1 MTRLATRGPKVAA
14 LALAGSLVL
23 AACGGA
29 QPGGNPAGAGASSAA
44 GEGSSEASAW
54 VLTGG
59 GWPVIEQS
67 FQTWNDAN
75 ADKSIAVEAFAND
88 AYKEK
93 IRTSVGS
100 GQAPT
105 LIMNWTGGTLAD
117 YVENDRVVDVTAE
130 TEDLVSRVIPS
141 VAQNGVV
148 NGKAYAVPMNDVQ
161 PVMLYNNQAVFD
173 QVGAEVPTT
182 WQELLD
188 VIPKFRDAGIAP
200 ISIAGQSVWPE
211 LMWLQYLTDRIGG
224 PEVFEAILEGKPNA
238 WSDPAVEEALTKIQ
252 ELIDAGAFVDGF
264 ASVTADQGADF
275 ALVHTGRAAMIL
287 QGSWGYATFKTDA
300 PEFFETSLGFSEFP
314 SIEGG
319 TGDPKNIVGNPANF
333 WSVSASASPE
343 AQQTATSYLNDWVYN
358 DDVVTSMLAAGSVPP
373 ITGLEDKIAASADAK
388 YLDFAYNLVGDAPH
402 FQLSWDQAL
411 APQQA
416 TELLTNLSKIFLKQT
431 TPEQFV
437 TAMNATLA

>member
-14 LALAGSLVL
+14 LALAGTLVL

-29 QPGGNPAGAGASSAA
+29 QPGGNQAGGGAGTAA
-44 GEGSSEASAW
+44 GGGSSQANAW

-67 FQTWNDAN
+67 FQTWNDAH
-75 ADKSIAVEAFAND
+75 ADAPIAVEAFAND

-117 YVENDRVVDVTAE
+117 YVENARVVDITAQ
-130 TEDLVSRVIPS
+130 TKDLVSRVIPS
-141 VAQNGVV
+141 VAENGVID
-148 NGKAYAVPMNDVQ
+148 GKTYAVPMNDVQ
-161 PVMLYNNQAVFD
+161 PVMLYTNKDVFS

-188 VIPKFRDAGIAP
+188 VIPKFKDAGIAP
-200 ISIAGQSVWPE
+200 FSIAGQSVWPE

-224 PEVFEAILEGKPNA
+224 PEVFQAILDNKPDA
-238 WSDPAVEEALTKIQ
+238 WSDPAVTEALTRIQ
-252 ELIDAGAFVDGF
+252 QLIDAGAFVDGF

-287 QGSWGYATFKTDA
+287 QGSWGYATFKSDA
-300 PEFFETSLGFSEFP
+300 PEFFETSLGFAEFP

-319 TGDPKNIVGNPANF
+319 AGDPANIVGNPANF
-333 WSVSASASPE
+333 WSVSASATPE
-343 AQQTATSYLNDWVYN
+343 AQKIATGYLNDWVYN
-358 DDVVTSMLAAGSVPP
+358 KDVVSSMLAAGSVPP
-373 ITGLEDKIAASADAK
+373 ITGLEEQIAASADAE

-411 APQQA
+411 SPQQG
-416 TELLTNLSKIFLKQT
+416 TELLNNLSKIFLKQA